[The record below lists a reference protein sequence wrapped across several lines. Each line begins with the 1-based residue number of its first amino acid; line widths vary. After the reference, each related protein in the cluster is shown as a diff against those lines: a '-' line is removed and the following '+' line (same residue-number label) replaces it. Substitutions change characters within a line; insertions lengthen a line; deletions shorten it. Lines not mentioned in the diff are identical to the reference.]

1 MLRRLALVIPCLL
14 ALACGG
20 SVPASLEFV
29 GAFPPQPRIGESTTL
44 QFLARDSRGEPAAGV
59 EVVFSFAGGGDPAGV
74 TLAPRTALTNR
85 GSGVVEVQVTSTRV
99 QSVIVVATAGS
110 VDEEGNGEIR
120 TSQSPPITFAGEGSP
135 SGRSMTF
142 QCGEVAGSASGGAHA
157 IMAYDDT
164 RNLIAGVKLNCI
176 AHVADRNGDGVPGA
190 VVSFLTEAGHIQ
202 PSATSRSDV
211 VGDAST
217 LYKTALPLPKDVAPG
232 TFNLNPSAADA
243 LTMPTLLAP
252 LWMHPFDWK
261 TNPVLDYALP
271 ASLEEPRRIDPVR
284 GTTNNPRDNLVT
296 MIAVTRGEEGFTDV
310 NNNGVFDSGE
320 PFDDL
325 TEPFV
330 DSNDN
335 GTKDADELWVDTD
348 GDATWDGK
356 NNAHDADTN
365 IWVSERIL
373 WTGVP
378 HARDY
383 EDSVTPV
390 FRQVTTPP
398 VVSHMGFAPV
408 ELLVSDPWFNAMA
421 QNGSGDGCSAGT
433 DDIVGT
439 APARFGG
446 GWVGVALSYPSPTLY
461 KFFVVD
467 GHDDTDLAFS
477 PPVFFTLAI
486 GCQFTGSPVEPF
498 TIDIP
503 IYVSGSVQ

>member
-1 MLRRLALVIPCLL
+1 M
-14 ALACGG
+14 
-20 SVPASLEFV
+20 PASLEFV
-29 GAFPPQPRIGESTTL
+29 GAFPPQPRIGETTTL
-44 QFLARDSRGEPAAGV
+44 QFLARDGRGEPAAGV

-74 TLAPRTALTNR
+74 TLSPRTALSNR

-120 TSQSPPITFAGEGSP
+120 TAQSPPITFAGEGSP

-142 QCGEVAGSASGGAHA
+142 QCGEVAGNASGGAHA

-164 RNLIAGVKLNCI
+164 RHLIAGVKLNCI

-190 VVSFLTEAGHIQ
+190 VVSFLTEAGHIG
-202 PSATSRSDV
+202 PSATSSADV
-211 VGDAST
+211 VGNAST

-232 TFNLNPSAADA
+232 NFVLNPPAADS

-252 LWMHPFDWK
+252 LWMHPFDWNQ
-261 TNPVLDYALP
+261 NPVLDYGVP
-271 ASLEEPRRIDPVR
+271 DPSMQEPRRIDPIR
-284 GTTNNPRDNLVT
+284 GTLNNPRDNLVT
-296 MIAVTRGEEGFTDV
+296 MIAITRGEEGFTDV
-310 NNNGVFDSGE
+310 NNNGQFDTGE

-335 GTKDADELWVDTD
+335 GTKDDDELWVDTD
-348 GDATWDGK
+348 GDGVWDGK

-378 HARDY
+378 HPRDY
-383 EDSVTPV
+383 DDAVTPV
-390 FRQVTTPP
+390 FRQVTTAP
-398 VVSHMGFAPV
+398 VVGHLGFAPV
-408 ELLVSDPWFNAMA
+408 ELLVSDPWFNSLA
-421 QNGSGDGCSAGT
+421 QNGGGDGCSADT
-433 DDIVGT
+433 DDIVGVSPT
-439 APARFGG
+439 RFGG
-446 GWVGVALSYPSPTLY
+446 GWVGVALTYPSPTLF

-467 GHDDTDLAFS
+467 GHEDTDAPYPS
-477 PPVFFTLAI
+477 PLFFTLVI

-498 TIDIP
+498 ILDLP
-503 IYVSGSVQ
+503 IYISGSVQ